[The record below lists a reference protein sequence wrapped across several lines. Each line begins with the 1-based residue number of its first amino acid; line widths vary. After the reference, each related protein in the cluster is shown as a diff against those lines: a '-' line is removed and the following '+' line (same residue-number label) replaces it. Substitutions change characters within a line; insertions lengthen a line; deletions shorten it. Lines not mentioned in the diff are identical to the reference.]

1 LLRRPGITSG
11 KATVIAALLQ
21 PKDNDHCCDLVK
33 KKMIIAVLGDQAEG
47 LRVDGPRAE
56 RRHVPPLR
64 LPAGRDWICYVGLM
78 GAPWRPSA
86 ICD

>member
-1 LLRRPGITSG
+1 
-11 KATVIAALLQ
+11 
-21 PKDNDHCCDLVK
+21 
-33 KKMIIAVLGDQAEG
+33 MIIAVLGDQAEG